1 LEVLKNEKVSSLLL
15 ENRDLRVSDEVLGSE
30 GWLLGSGG
38 EEVLELILRWVSI
51 ELGVVRILLRRNR
64 DLSNRDLSEN
74 ETMMGMNM
82 RGFIS
87 LGEEGEAI
95 GERILWWCKVPSEG
109 VLEVL
114 KRPVGWLLLDK
125 RVLRLSD
132 KVWEGLRRLSD
143 EELEWLLGR
152 EVILRLLV
160 MWDEVP
166 TEAGLKVLRGMKI
179 FVGLWALA
187 QENLMPSDKVW
198 EGLGRLVGGKNEWL
212 LGSGDVLKLL
222 VMWDWV
228 PSDYALKV
236 LACRAFVTKLLL
248 AKKDLRLSDKVLE
261 GLEILSDDGVEWLLG
276 SGGKV
281 VLALIMRWDEVPSE
295 IGLGVLIER
304 PNVAR
309 LLLAKRDLKLSDK
322 VWEGLGKLS
331 DEELE
336 WLLGSEGEAVLALIV
351 KRGEV
356 PSEAELE
363 SIKKTECCEV
373 AAREER
379 FEAE

>member
-1 LEVLKNEKVSSLLL
+1 
-15 ENRDLRVSDEVLGSE
+15 
-30 GWLLGSGG
+30 
-38 EEVLELILRWVSI
+38 
-51 ELGVVRILLRRNR
+51 
-64 DLSNRDLSEN
+64 
-74 ETMMGMNM
+74 
-82 RGFIS
+82 
-87 LGEEGEAI
+87 
-95 GERILWWCKVPSEG
+95 
-109 VLEVL
+109 
-114 KRPVGWLLLDK
+114 
-125 RVLRLSD
+125 
-132 KVWEGLRRLSD
+132 
-143 EELEWLLGR
+143 
-152 EVILRLLV
+152 
-160 MWDEVP
+160 
-166 TEAGLKVLRGMKI
+166 
-179 FVGLWALA
+179 
-187 QENLMPSDKVW
+187 
-198 EGLGRLVGGKNEWL
+198 
-212 LGSGDVLKLL
+212 
-222 VMWDWV
+222 MWDWV

-322 VWEGLGKLS
+322 VLEGFGRLS

-356 PSEAELE
+356 PSEAEFASIIRNPNVAKLLLE
-363 SIKKTECCEV
+363 KSDLRLSEEV
-373 AAREER
+373 VEDEE
-379 FEAE
+379 